1 MKPHE
6 VTGRLDPLLVWFA
19 RRGCKIYKKFRRR
32 STWIFMVRR
41 WTYWTRYY
49 TRWIRKYL
57 FNQRICKR
65 PSHSDRKISNRC
77 LYNRKLQ
84 ANGETHFRDETIG
97 LILRQSFYQIP
108 SGLDFLTIVCSN
120 SRLFRWKGVTAFA
133 RRMMFRFGW
142 LWLVRSSVF

>member
-1 MKPHE
+1 MK
-6 VTGRLDPLLVWFA
+6 
-19 RRGCKIYKKFRRR
+19 RGCKIYKKFRRR

-57 FNQRICKR
+57 FNQRICQR
-65 PSHSDRKISNRC
+65 PSHSNRKISNRC

-84 ANGETHFRDETIG
+84 ANGETHFRNEIIRLKIG
-97 LILRQSFYQIP
+97 LSLVFFWWIQ
-108 SGLDFLTIVCSN
+108 SGLDFISWPCSK

-142 LWLVRSSVF
+142 LWLVR